1 MTNQPVSYSLMQS
14 LFSSLSI
21 EWRESVNV
29 LLNSGFHLVILNKS
43 ELKTEKGWD
52 RKRIGNG

>member
-1 MTNQPVSYSLMQS
+1 MTNQPGPYSLMQS

-29 LLNSGFHLVILNKS
+29 LLNYGFLLVILNKS